1 MALGFPPV
9 GLRAMLF
16 GCCLVGLTAC
26 GGHGVLPENAGRND
40 VQRFTQRTLAT
51 AGREFDAGDLAGALK
66 HYQIVNTLNP
76 EDTGLLRRIGYVRSL
91 IRQRSGHHQVAAQR
105 ALKSGQPG
113 LARTELLKALSL
125 EPDNR
130 RVLALLARIET
141 DRASAALHKRQPTI
155 DPAYRDPA
163 DMEKTLAPPKP
174 VAGVQSLKTSRGAAG
189 GRHAPVVNTRLVA
202 LLRRNPVG
210 DGDRHRLIGDLIA
223 LGDKLF
229 AQGNAT
235 DALRC
240 LDRAQS
246 LGGGNVATRDG
257 VVALK
262 NVYASRLYRQAISAQ
277 GRNRQKAIRLLRL
290 ALRYRPEY
298 AKARLRLKRL
308 SAAGSS
314 SGRNR

>member
-1 MALGFPPV
+1 MALDFPPV

-16 GCCLVGLTAC
+16 GCCLVGLAAC

-40 VQRFTQRTLAT
+40 VGRFTQRMLAT
-51 AGREFDAGDLAGALK
+51 AGREFDAGDLAGALR

-76 EDTGLLRRIGYVRSL
+76 EDTGLPRRIAYVRSL

-105 ALKSGQPG
+105 ALKSGRPD
-113 LARTELLKALSL
+113 LARKELLKALSL

-141 DRASAALHKRQPTI
+141 DRASASLRKRQPSI

-174 VAGVQSLKTSRGAAG
+174 VAGVQSIKNSPGADG
-189 GRHAPVVNTRLVA
+189 RRHAPVVNARLIA

-210 DGDRHRLIGDLIA
+210 DEARHRLIGKLIE

-229 AQGNAT
+229 AKGDVT

-246 LGGGNVATRDG
+246 LGNGNVATRDG

-277 GRNRQKAIRLLRL
+277 GRDRQRAVRLLRL
-290 ALRYRPEY
+290 ALRYRPDY
-298 AKARLRLKRL
+298 SKARLRLKRL

-314 SGRNR
+314 SGRKR